1 MGKLK
6 YKVGSQFIVF
16 ENHQKMS
23 HVNKIQFLKPF
34 SFLVSTRIFWC
45 KKVGLWTPKYFQS
58 SKIIGKSRLKKKKQV
73 SKVKM
78 LSNETFGNSIINK
91 LENDIKN
98 EIFIYCALLFHF
110 IYDRQ
115 TTKLTLVFLPTN
127 KSLSV
132 QKKDYNMLK
141 SKSKSLLGYN

>member
-45 KKVGLWTPKYFQS
+45 KKVGHWTPKYFQS
-58 SKIIGKSRLKKKKQV
+58 SKIIGKSRFKKKKKKKG

-78 LSNETFGNSIINK
+78 LSNETFEVTFKSKGFMNARLYCHK
-91 LENDIKN
+91 ND
-98 EIFIYCALLFHF
+98 
-110 IYDRQ
+110 
-115 TTKLTLVFLPTN
+115 
-127 KSLSV
+127 
-132 QKKDYNMLK
+132 LK
-141 SKSKSLLGYN
+141 SWLGVGCNHW